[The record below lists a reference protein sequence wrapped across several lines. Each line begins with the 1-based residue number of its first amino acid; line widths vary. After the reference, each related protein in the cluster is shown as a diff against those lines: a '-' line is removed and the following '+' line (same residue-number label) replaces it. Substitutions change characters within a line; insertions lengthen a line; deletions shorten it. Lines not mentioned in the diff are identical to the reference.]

1 MRHHRPAFSS
11 NYNRNAARPLN
22 NNNAGSNRQ
31 DRRFVSPSQNRP
43 TAPGQNA
50 MTCNY
55 CKKPGHLL
63 KDCYRYKARVD
74 TGLIM
79 SDASQ
84 LSGNRASPLGARGDS
99 QRYDAMNRPK
109 IPAATRR
116 PALAAV
122 NEIWP
127 TTPARPKAQ
136 PSSATGQSSC
146 SHAKKQIKGQG
157 TRDQKEKEIRKKP
170 NKMNHQESDSDSEAD
185 LSELFQ

>member
-50 MTCNY
+50 MTCKY
-55 CKKPGHLL
+55 SKKPGHLV
-63 KDCYRYKARVD
+63 KDCYIYKARVD
-74 TGLIM
+74 TGLITVH
-79 SDASQ
+79 ASQ
-84 LSGNRASPLGARGDS
+84 PLANQASPLRARGDS

-109 IPAATRR
+109 IPAATKR

-122 NEIWP
+122 NETRP
-127 TTPARPKAQ
+127 TNPERPKAQ
-136 PSSATGQSSC
+136 PSNAT
-146 SHAKKQIKGQG
+146 
-157 TRDQKEKEIRKKP
+157 
-170 NKMNHQESDSDSEAD
+170 
-185 LSELFQ
+185 